1 VHLETLNQIV
11 HELSEQLCGR
21 FLGKIFQLN
30 PLTLV
35 FDFGIREG
43 NYLLI
48 SVEPKRPRLYLINRR
63 LRDLEKQSVPHGP
76 FAQVLRSILS
86 GAELTS
92 ISTYENERVVRLSFT
107 NHDETGAE
115 QIITLLAQLT
125 GRSANLLL
133 LDQDDRITHAL
144 RTPRGSG
151 QQIDEIYRAPSP
163 QTGKPSPEKL
173 IQRGSFPLLSQA
185 LDEYFLEVEREEAF
199 SSRVQA
205 VRERLRR
212 EIAQK
217 EKLLTNLHRDLV
229 AHGEAEQHK
238 RLGDL
243 LLANLTTATRDGQ
256 TVRLR
261 DYYSDVGNE
270 IQIEV
275 DENTS
280 LQDEAAHYFA
290 KYTKAKRGKEE
301 ITRRLSAIEEELV
314 GAKQKAAELDQAAR
328 RNDEAALL
336 QLEGPAPTTSRVKK
350 KDTVEK
356 IPGVRRYRSSDGYE
370 ILVGR
375 AAHTNDRLTFKVA
388 RPHDLWLHAAD
399 YPGSHVIVRNSSRK
413 EIPQRTIFEAA
424 ALAAKFSQAGDDLKV
439 DVHYAERKF
448 LSKPKGGAPG
458 LVRMSSF
465 RTVTV
470 TPAETVARI

>member
-1 VHLETLNQIV
+1 MHFETLKQVV
-11 HELSEQLCGR
+11 HESSEQLCGR
-21 FLGKIFQLN
+21 FLGKIFQIN

-35 FDFGIREG
+35 FDFGKREG

-48 SVEPKRPRLYLINRR
+48 SVDPKRPRLYLINRR

-76 FAQVLRSILS
+76 FAQVSRSILS

-107 NHDETGAE
+107 KHDETGAE

-144 RTPRGSG
+144 RTPRGAG
-151 QQIDEIYRAPSP
+151 QLIDEIYRPPSP
-163 QTGKPSPEKL
+163 QTGKAPPEKL
-173 IQRGSFPLLSQA
+173 IQRGSFTLLSQA

-199 SSRVQA
+199 SSRMQA

-217 EKLLTNLHRDLV
+217 EKRLTNLHRDLV
-229 AHGEAEQHK
+229 AHGEPEQHK

-243 LLANLTTATRDGQ
+243 LLANLTTAIRDGQ

-261 DYYSDVGNE
+261 DYYSDDGNE

-301 ITRRLSAIEEELV
+301 ITRRLSAIEDELV
-314 GAKQKAAELDQAAR
+314 GLKQKAAELDQAAKS
-328 RNDEAALL
+328 NDEAALL
-336 QLEGPAPTTSRVKK
+336 QLEGPAPTASRVKK

-356 IPGVRRYRSSDGYE
+356 TPGVRRYRSSDGYE

-448 LSKPKGGAPG
+448 LSKPKGAAPG